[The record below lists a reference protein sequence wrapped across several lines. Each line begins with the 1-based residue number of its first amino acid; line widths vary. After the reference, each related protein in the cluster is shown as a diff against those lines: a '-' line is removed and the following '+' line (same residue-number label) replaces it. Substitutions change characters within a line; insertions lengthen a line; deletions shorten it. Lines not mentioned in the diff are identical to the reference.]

1 MKTPNRYERM
11 VLKALKQDDVDEDVG
26 VVLTGAEV
34 VALLRAEHRAVV
46 RLVNNIRKYRQGT
59 CIMLSSDKHAS
70 WISQTEL
77 LAALK
82 RKGKR

>member
-34 VALLRAEHRAVV
+34 VALLRRQHRAYV
-46 RLVNNIRKYRQGT
+46 RMVQRIGDGVEAGG
-59 CIMLSSDKHAS
+59 SA
-70 WISQTEL
+70 ISAILTI

>member
-34 VALLRAEHRAVV
+34 VTLLRRQHRAYV
-46 RLVNNIRKYRQGT
+46 RMVQRIGDGVEAGG
-59 CIMLSSDKHAS
+59 SA
-70 WISQTEL
+70 ISAILTI